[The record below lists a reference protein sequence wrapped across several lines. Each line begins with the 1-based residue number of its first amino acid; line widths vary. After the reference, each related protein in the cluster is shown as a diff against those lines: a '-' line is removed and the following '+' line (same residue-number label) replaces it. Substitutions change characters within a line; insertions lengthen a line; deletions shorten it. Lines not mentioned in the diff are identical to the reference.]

1 MLLCGVCLLV
11 AGLWA
16 GAVAGAEEAPGAV
29 ELLSQPDLRNGVRVA
44 GRTNCFPEISAEAR
58 ARWQQAL
65 PGTAQS
71 AWEFIEIAERQD
83 LSDSP
88 DTPEVDGPH
97 ITYAS
102 RDHSKRLEVERATGE
117 VRYVIDTEREWRNG
131 CNLSGLQDGVEP
143 RFCRGKDWNWPHFLL
158 SQVLREPGEP
168 DQPLRMTPGRKLVFS
183 CQAEVA
189 SCEMGQPN
197 PCPRGSWGEQEVGN
211 HCLFYVDFVMRHR
224 DPAAAAAEGGGGKAA
239 RLIFALYPIFCSW
252 DGKTHSSPA
261 PWLGLD
267 PGGLGV
273 FWTANP
279 AGLELGK
286 EATVHVDAAALAR
299 ESVAALNERY
309 QMHLSPED
317 YTLDEMLLGWE
328 IWGPFR
334 CDIRLR
340 ELSLADMP

>member
-1 MLLCGVCLLV
+1 MLLRGLCVLT
-11 AGLWA
+11 AGLCLGAAA
-16 GAVAGAEEAPGAV
+16 GADEAPQPV
-29 ELLSQPDLRNGVRVA
+29 ELLSQPDFRAGVRVA
-44 GRTNCFPEISAEAR
+44 GRSNCLPEISDEAR
-58 ARWQQAL
+58 ARWARLL
-65 PGTAQS
+65 PETAQS
-71 AWEFIEIAERQD
+71 NWEFIEIAELQD

-88 DTPEVDGPH
+88 DTPQVDGPR

-102 RDHSKRLEVERATGE
+102 RDRSKRFEIDRATGE
-117 VRYVIDTEREWRNG
+117 VRYVIDTEREWRHG
-131 CNLSGLQDGVEP
+131 CNLSGLQDGAEP

-168 DQPLRMTPGRKLVFS
+168 DQPLRLTAGRKLTFT
-183 CQAEVA
+183 CQAEVD

-197 PCPRGSWGEQEVGN
+197 PCPPGAWGEQEVGN

-224 DPAAAAAEGGGGKAA
+224 DPAAVEAAGGKAA

-267 PGGLGV
+267 PAGLGV

-279 AGLELGK
+279 TGLELGGQ
-286 EATVHVDAAALAR
+286 ATVSVDVAALAR

-309 QMHLSPED
+309 QTNLSPED

-340 ELSLADMP
+340 GLSLTDTH